1 MIQILLNRH
10 LIFITWLKA
19 FLLARIWIIGE
30 ISGGTNKFFIFS
42 NNDKD
47 DASKENN
54 AIDNKNG
61 SNGNNENSQQN
72 GNSGNGGEN
81 GSNGNNGSGEQNG
94 NGGNNGNS
102 EQNGNGGNNGSS
114 ENGENNGNNGSNGQ
128 NGDNGK
134 IGETGVGGGDETT
147 NSSESEDDVTYIK
160 KRVSFV
166 KPLDNGTITSRY
178 GLRQATAIVSG
189 NHKGVDIGAKYG
201 TDIKAAMDGQ
211 VTVVSDE
218 GDYGKHVKIVD
229 GDVSTIY
236 AHCSKIVVSQGDF
249 VKKGQ
254 KIAEVGSTGKSTGP
268 HLHFEIRRNNLSIN
282 PEEILSLWGVMECT
296 LK

>member
-1 MIQILLNRH
+1 M
-10 LIFITWLKA
+10 
-19 FLLARIWIIGE
+19 
-30 ISGGTNKFFIFS
+30 FS
-42 NNDKD
+42 NG
-47 DASKENN
+47 ENN
-54 AIDNKNG
+54 G
-61 SNGNNENSQQN
+61 QN
-72 GNSGNGGEN
+72 GASGNGGDNGNSENNGSSEQNEN
-81 GSNGNNGSGEQNG
+81 GGNNGSGEQNG
-94 NGGNNGNS
+94 NGGNS
-102 EQNGNGGNNGSS
+102 GSS
-114 ENGENNGNNGSNGQ
+114 ENGENNGSNGQ

-201 TDIKAAMDGQ
+201 TDIKATMDGQ

-268 HLHFEIRRNNLSIN
+268 HLHFEIRRNNLSVN
-282 PEEILSLWGVMECT
+282 PEEILSL
-296 LK
+296 

>member
-1 MIQILLNRH
+1 M
-10 LIFITWLKA
+10 
-19 FLLARIWIIGE
+19 
-30 ISGGTNKFFIFS
+30 FS
-42 NNDKD
+42 NNDKE

-61 SNGNNENSQQN
+61 SNGNNENSEQN
-72 GNSGNGGEN
+72 ENGGNSG
-81 GSNGNNGSGEQNG
+81 SSG
-94 NGGNNGNS
+94 NGVNNGN
-102 EQNGNGGNNGSS
+102 
-114 ENGENNGNNGSNGQ
+114 NGQ

-134 IGETGVGGGDETT
+134 ISETGVGGGDETT
-147 NSSESEDDVTYIK
+147 SSSESEDDVTYIK

-268 HLHFEIRRNNLSIN
+268 HLHFEIRRNNLSVN
-282 PEEILSLWGVMECT
+282 PEEILSL
-296 LK
+296 

>member
-1 MIQILLNRH
+1 MLLNRH
-10 LIFITWLKA
+10 LISITWLKA

-42 NNDKD
+42 NG
-47 DASKENN
+47 ENN
-54 AIDNKNG
+54 GQNGASGNGGDNGN
-61 SNGNNENSQQN
+61 SGNNENSQQN

-268 HLHFEIRRNNLSIN
+268 HLHFEIRRNNLSVN

>member
-1 MIQILLNRH
+1 MLLNRH
-10 LIFITWLKA
+10 LISITWLKA

-42 NNDKD
+42 ND
-47 DASKENN
+47 ENN
-54 AIDNKNG
+54 GQNGAGRNGGNNGNSENNG
-61 SNGNNENSQQN
+61 SSEQNE
-72 GNSGNGGEN
+72 NSGNGGEN

-147 NSSESEDDVTYIK
+147 SSSESEDDVTYIK

-268 HLHFEIRRNNLSIN
+268 HLHFEIRRNNLSVN

>member
-1 MIQILLNRH
+1 M
-10 LIFITWLKA
+10 
-19 FLLARIWIIGE
+19 
-30 ISGGTNKFFIFS
+30 NKFFIFS
-42 NNDKD
+42 NG
-47 DASKENN
+47 ENN
-54 AIDNKNG
+54 GQNGASGNGGDNGN
-61 SNGNNENSQQN
+61 SGNNENSQQN

-147 NSSESEDDVTYIK
+147 SSSESEDDVTYIK

-201 TDIKAAMDGQ
+201 TDIKATMDGQ

-268 HLHFEIRRNNLSIN
+268 HLHFEIRRNNLSVN
-282 PEEILSLWGVMECT
+282 PEEILSL
-296 LK
+296 

>member
-42 NNDKD
+42 NG
-47 DASKENN
+47 ENN
-54 AIDNKNG
+54 G
-61 SNGNNENSQQN
+61 QN
-72 GNSGNGGEN
+72 GASGNGGDN
-81 GSNGNNGSGEQNG
+81 GNSENNGSSEQNG
-94 NGGNNGNS
+94 NGGNNENS
-102 EQNGNGGNNGSS
+102 EQNGNGENNGSSEQNGNSGNNGSS
-114 ENGENNGNNGSNGQ
+114 ENGENNGNNGSKGQ

-147 NSSESEDDVTYIK
+147 SSSESEDDVTYIK

-268 HLHFEIRRNNLSIN
+268 HLHFEIRRNNLSVN

>member
-1 MIQILLNRH
+1 M
-10 LIFITWLKA
+10 
-19 FLLARIWIIGE
+19 
-30 ISGGTNKFFIFS
+30 NKFFIFS
-42 NNDKD
+42 NG
-47 DASKENN
+47 ENN
-54 AIDNKNG
+54 GQNGASGNGGDNGN
-61 SNGNNENSQQN
+61 SGNNENSQQN

-147 NSSESEDDVTYIK
+147 SSSESEDDVTYIK

-268 HLHFEIRRNNLSIN
+268 HLHFEIRRNNLSVN
-282 PEEILSLWGVMECT
+282 PEEILSL
-296 LK
+296 

>member
-1 MIQILLNRH
+1 M
-10 LIFITWLKA
+10 
-19 FLLARIWIIGE
+19 
-30 ISGGTNKFFIFS
+30 FS
-42 NNDKD
+42 NGK
-47 DASKENN
+47 
-54 AIDNKNG
+54 
-61 SNGNNENSQQN
+61 NNEQN
-72 GNSGNGGEN
+72 GASGNGGDN
-81 GSNGNNGSGEQNG
+81 GNSENNGSSEQNG
-94 NGGNNGNS
+94 NGGNNGSS
-102 EQNGNGGNNGSS
+102 EQNGNGENNGSSEQNGNSGNNGSS
-114 ENGENNGNNGSNGQ
+114 ENGENNGNNGSKGQ

-147 NSSESEDDVTYIK
+147 SSSESEDDVTYIK

-218 GDYGKHVKIVD
+218 GDYGKHVKIAD

-268 HLHFEIRRNNLSIN
+268 HLHFEIRRNNLSVN
-282 PEEILSLWGVMECT
+282 PEEILSL
-296 LK
+296 

>member
-1 MIQILLNRH
+1 M
-10 LIFITWLKA
+10 
-19 FLLARIWIIGE
+19 RIWIIGE

-42 NNDKD
+42 ND
-47 DASKENN
+47 ENN
-54 AIDNKNG
+54 GQNG
-61 SNGNNENSQQN
+61 AGRNGGNN
-72 GNSGNGGEN
+72 GNSENNGSSEQNEN
-81 GSNGNNGSGEQNG
+81 GGNNGSGEQNG
-94 NGGNNGNS
+94 NGGNS
-102 EQNGNGGNNGSS
+102 GSS
-114 ENGENNGNNGSNGQ
+114 ENGENNGSNGQ

-147 NSSESEDDVTYIK
+147 SSSESEDDVTYIK

-268 HLHFEIRRNNLSIN
+268 HLHFEIRRNNLSVN

>member
-42 NNDKD
+42 NG
-47 DASKENN
+47 ENN
-54 AIDNKNG
+54 GQNGASGNGGDNGNSGNNGNSQQNGNSENNG
-61 SNGNNENSQQN
+61 SSEQNGNSENNGNSQQN
-72 GNSGNGGEN
+72 GNSGN
-81 GSNGNNGSGEQNG
+81 NGSGE
-94 NGGNNGNS
+94 
-102 EQNGNGGNNGSS
+102 
-114 ENGENNGNNGSNGQ
+114 NGESNGNNGSNGQ

-147 NSSESEDDVTYIK
+147 SSSESEDDVTYIK

-201 TDIKAAMDGQ
+201 ADIKAAMDGQ

-218 GDYGKHVKIVD
+218 GDYGKHVKVVD

-268 HLHFEIRRNNLSIN
+268 HLHFEIRRNNLSVN

>member
-1 MIQILLNRH
+1 M
-10 LIFITWLKA
+10 
-19 FLLARIWIIGE
+19 
-30 ISGGTNKFFIFS
+30 FS
-42 NNDKD
+42 ND
-47 DASKENN
+47 ENN
-54 AIDNKNG
+54 GQNG
-61 SNGNNENSQQN
+61 AGRNGGNN
-72 GNSGNGGEN
+72 GNSENNGSSEQNEN
-81 GSNGNNGSGEQNG
+81 GGNNGSGEQNG
-94 NGGNNGNS
+94 NGGNS
-102 EQNGNGGNNGSS
+102 GSS
-114 ENGENNGNNGSNGQ
+114 ENGENNGSNGQ

-268 HLHFEIRRNNLSIN
+268 HLHFEIRRNNLSVN
-282 PEEILSLWGVMECT
+282 PEEILSL
-296 LK
+296 

>member
-1 MIQILLNRH
+1 M
-10 LIFITWLKA
+10 
-19 FLLARIWIIGE
+19 
-30 ISGGTNKFFIFS
+30 NKFFIFS
-42 NNDKD
+42 NG
-47 DASKENN
+47 ENN
-54 AIDNKNG
+54 GQNGASGNGGDNGN
-61 SNGNNENSQQN
+61 SGNNENSQQN

-282 PEEILSLWGVMECT
+282 PEEILSL
-296 LK
+296 

>member
-1 MIQILLNRH
+1 M
-10 LIFITWLKA
+10 
-19 FLLARIWIIGE
+19 
-30 ISGGTNKFFIFS
+30 NKFFIFS
-42 NNDKD
+42 NG
-47 DASKENN
+47 ENN
-54 AIDNKNG
+54 GQNGASGNGGDNGN
-61 SNGNNENSQQN
+61 SGNNENSQQN

-147 NSSESEDDVTYIK
+147 SSSESEDDVTYIK

-282 PEEILSLWGVMECT
+282 PEEILSL
-296 LK
+296 

>member
-1 MIQILLNRH
+1 MLLNRH
-10 LIFITWLKA
+10 LISITWLKA

-42 NNDKD
+42 NG
-47 DASKENN
+47 ENN
-54 AIDNKNG
+54 GQNGASGNGGDNGN
-61 SNGNNENSQQN
+61 SGNNENSQQN

-147 NSSESEDDVTYIK
+147 SSSESEDDVTYIK

>member
-1 MIQILLNRH
+1 M
-10 LIFITWLKA
+10 
-19 FLLARIWIIGE
+19 
-30 ISGGTNKFFIFS
+30 FS
-42 NNDKD
+42 ND
-47 DASKENN
+47 ENN
-54 AIDNKNG
+54 GQNG
-61 SNGNNENSQQN
+61 AGRNGGNN
-72 GNSGNGGEN
+72 GNSENNGSSEQNEN
-81 GSNGNNGSGEQNG
+81 GGNNGSGEQNG
-94 NGGNNGNS
+94 NGGNS
-102 EQNGNGGNNGSS
+102 GSS
-114 ENGENNGNNGSNGQ
+114 ENGENNGSNGQ

-268 HLHFEIRRNNLSIN
+268 HLHFEIRRNNLSVN

>member
-1 MIQILLNRH
+1 M
-10 LIFITWLKA
+10 
-19 FLLARIWIIGE
+19 
-30 ISGGTNKFFIFS
+30 FS

-47 DASKENN
+47 NASKENN

-72 GNSGNGGEN
+72 GNSGNNGSSEQNGNSGNGGEN
-81 GSNGNNGSGEQNG
+81 GSN
-94 NGGNNGNS
+94 GNNGNS

-114 ENGENNGNNGSNGQ
+114 ENGN
-128 NGDNGK
+128 NGK

-147 NSSESEDDVTYIK
+147 SSSESEDDVTYIK

-249 VKKGQ
+249 VKKGK

-282 PEEILSLWGVMECT
+282 PEEILSL
-296 LK
+296 

>member
-1 MIQILLNRH
+1 M
-10 LIFITWLKA
+10 
-19 FLLARIWIIGE
+19 
-30 ISGGTNKFFIFS
+30 FS

-47 DASKENN
+47 NASKENN

-61 SNGNNENSQQN
+61 SNGNNGSSEQNENSVNSGSSEQN
-72 GNSGNGGEN
+72 GNSGNN
-81 GSNGNNGSGEQNG
+81 GSSEQNG
-94 NGGNNGNS
+94 NGGNNGN
-102 EQNGNGGNNGSS
+102 S

-147 NSSESEDDVTYIK
+147 SSSESEDDVTYIK

-268 HLHFEIRRNNLSIN
+268 HLHFEIRRNNLSVN
-282 PEEILSLWGVMECT
+282 PEEILSL
-296 LK
+296 

>member
-1 MIQILLNRH
+1 M
-10 LIFITWLKA
+10 
-19 FLLARIWIIGE
+19 
-30 ISGGTNKFFIFS
+30 FS

-72 GNSGNGGEN
+72 GNSENGGEN
-81 GSNGNNGSGEQNG
+81 GSNGNNGS
-94 NGGNNGNS
+94 S
-102 EQNGNGGNNGSS
+102 EQNGNVGNNGSS

-147 NSSESEDDVTYIK
+147 SSSESEDDVTYIK

-166 KPLDNGTITSRY
+166 KPLENGTITSRY

-268 HLHFEIRRNNLSIN
+268 HLHFEIRRNNLSVN
-282 PEEILSLWGVMECT
+282 PEEILSL
-296 LK
+296 